1 MKVEV
6 GKRYVRRD
14 GSISG
19 VMEDCDGHDGYPFAD
34 QYESYTAGGKY
45 YADSTK
51 DHEFDL
57 VSEYVEPGQSAGQT
71 IPGLEEYKVLRYGR
85 ATKGDWYIDAY
96 LVCRQ
101 WDHSSPCV
109 GNFVI
114 VEPPTPPALP
124 KRTIV
129 FREVAER
136 YGDCWVLNWLGTGFG
151 YKGFAKPDE
160 SVPTGNERT
169 VEL

>member
-19 VMEDCDGHDGYPFAD
+19 VMEACDEHDGYPFAD

-57 VSEYVEPGQSAGQT
+57 VSEYVEPGQVVVPT
-71 IPGLEEYKVLRYGR
+71 IPGLEQYKVLRYGR

-124 KRTIV
+124 KRTIL
-129 FREVAER
+129 FREYLHR
-136 YGDCWVLNWLGTGFG
+136 YGSVWYIEWMNDHTVDERFI
-151 YKGFAKPDE
+151 KPDE